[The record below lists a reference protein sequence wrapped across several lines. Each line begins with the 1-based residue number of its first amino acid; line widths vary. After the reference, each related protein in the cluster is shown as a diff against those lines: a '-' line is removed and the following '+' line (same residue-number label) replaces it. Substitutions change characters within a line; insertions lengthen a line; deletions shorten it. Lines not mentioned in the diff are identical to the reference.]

1 MVRYRVTQGAK
12 TSHMS
17 KPMEAVIIERGGATE
32 VTLLKEPLGD
42 GPGIR
47 IPLR

>member
-1 MVRYRVTQGAK
+1 
-12 TSHMS
+12 
-17 KPMEAVIIERGGATE
+17 VIIERGDATE
-32 VTLLKEPLGD
+32 VTLLKEPFGD

>member
-12 TSHMS
+12 TSHKS
-17 KPMEAVIIERGGATE
+17 KPMEAVIIERGDATE
-32 VTLLKEPLGD
+32 VMLLNEPLGD

-47 IPLR
+47 LTLR